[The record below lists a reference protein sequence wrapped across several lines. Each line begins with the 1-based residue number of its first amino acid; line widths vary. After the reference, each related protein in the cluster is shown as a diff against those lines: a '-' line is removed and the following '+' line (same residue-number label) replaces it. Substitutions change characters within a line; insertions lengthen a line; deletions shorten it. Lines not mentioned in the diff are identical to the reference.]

1 MKAESQAAAG
11 LVQSHALPLPPQKG
25 GQRTWPE
32 EIEIE
37 IAHAELHP
45 FLRHGN
51 NALGAQPVRRQ
62 PFVVPA
68 VIAQEGDL
76 QDHPKSSKNGP

>member
-1 MKAESQAAAG
+1 MKGESQAAAG

-32 EIEIE
+32 IEIE
-37 IAHAELHP
+37 IAHAELHS
-45 FLRHGN
+45 FLRQGH

-62 PFVVPA
+62 PFVIAA
-68 VIAQEGDL
+68 VVTEVGDL
-76 QDHPKSSKNGP
+76 QDPPKSCKNGP

>member
-32 EIEIE
+32 IEIE

-45 FLRHGN
+45 FRLGH
-51 NALGAQPVRRQ
+51 NALGAQEVRRQ
-62 PFVVPA
+62 PFVIAA
-68 VIAQEGDL
+68 VVTEEGYL
-76 QDHPKSSKNGP
+76 QDPPKSCKNGP